1 VNGEPLASGPHT
13 RIAPETSAEHPGA
26 LETHNA
32 AFAEC
37 TTSFPRCTAGEPV
50 HLVTA
55 EAT

>member
-13 RIAPETSAEHPGA
+13 LIEPETSAERPGA